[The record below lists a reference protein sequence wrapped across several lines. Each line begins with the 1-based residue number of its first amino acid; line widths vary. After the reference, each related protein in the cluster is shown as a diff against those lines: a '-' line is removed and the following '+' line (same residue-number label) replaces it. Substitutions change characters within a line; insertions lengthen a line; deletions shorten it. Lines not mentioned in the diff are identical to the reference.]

1 MCSRLIKKCLIL
13 PKMKNVKP
21 RHRNAI
27 SWSISNLS
35 TKILPCSFSFQF
47 DDREQL
53 DNQLSE
59 LVDTFKVQIS
69 KAHLPRLNTDL
80 LLKRT
85 LSPSNQKD
93 KSREPHSAGSKL
105 IGNYSDQKENFEN
118 KLSHFAT
125 QKQKSEKVLVC
136 KGDLTNEFNFLA
148 EEET

>member
-1 MCSRLIKKCLIL
+1 MLF
-13 PKMKNVKP
+13 
-21 RHRNAI
+21 
-27 SWSISNLS
+27 
-35 TKILPCSFSFQF
+35 SFSFQF
-47 DDREQL
+47 DDKEQL

-69 KAHLPRLNTDL
+69 KTHLPRLNTDL

-85 LSPSNQKD
+85 FSSSNQK
-93 KSREPHSAGSKL
+93 EPHSAGSKL
-105 IGNYSDQKENFEN
+105 IGNYFDQKENFEN
-118 KLSHFAT
+118 KPSHFAT